1 MRRLL
6 RAAAAAHK
14 AEYNSLTK
22 ARISLSYGLTYPEN
36 IMKKMDKQKHAATGG
51 WYWSTSWSTFSAF
64 KGTFNNGA
72 KDGIT
77 SSLREVS
84 GMIQNAIDFAFPL
97 TTHPLAHAVFTEQL
111 LLSRAQASE
120 WIEALEPLYEILS
133 SAGMTTDDDWE
144 RVLIFTKAVFD
155 DVWTVRAL
163 TLDSKNN
170 AGMIWESFKTT
181 KLLEEYRR
189 LKFYQH
195 PHVSNMLVLTS
206 LQREGKKVENMLS
219 VLGTLTKD
227 VEKLK
232 TQCGQC
238 ERDVK
243 LLKSA
248 SK

>member
-1 MRRLL
+1 
-6 RAAAAAHK
+6 
-14 AEYNSLTK
+14 
-22 ARISLSYGLTYPEN
+22 
-36 IMKKMDKQKHAATGG
+36 
-51 WYWSTSWSTFSAF
+51 
-64 KGTFNNGA
+64 
-72 KDGIT
+72 
-77 SSLREVS
+77 
-84 GMIQNAIDFAFPL
+84 
-97 TTHPLAHAVFTEQL
+97 
-111 LLSRAQASE
+111 
-120 WIEALEPLYEILS
+120 
-133 SAGMTTDDDWE
+133 MTTDDDWE

-195 PHVSNMLVLTS
+195 PHVSNMLALTS
-206 LQREGKKVENMLS
+206 LQREGKKVENTL
-219 VLGTLTKD
+219 LALRTLTKD